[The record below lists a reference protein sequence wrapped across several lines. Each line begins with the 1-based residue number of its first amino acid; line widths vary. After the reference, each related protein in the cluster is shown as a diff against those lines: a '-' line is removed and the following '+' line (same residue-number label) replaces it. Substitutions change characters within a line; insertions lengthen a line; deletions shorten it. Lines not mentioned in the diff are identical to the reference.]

1 MRSPIWTARAASAWE
16 QAEPDK
22 LSEAARDLRVCR
34 FSSAYGGVCWRKLG
48 AAEFRTSCGLTSAEW
63 RNGGMA
69 DVRQ

>member
-1 MRSPIWTARAASAWE
+1 VRSPIWTARVASAWE

-34 FSSAYGGVCWRKLG
+34 FLRHMAESAGGSSEQLSSAPVVGSRPP
-48 AAEFRTSCGLTSAEW
+48 
-63 RNGGMA
+63 NGGMA